1 MTATFDLFG
10 QPIFEATDSA
20 ISSPGSA
27 DGRLRSA
34 SRAGRRTVQSGPDRV
49 HVSRF
54 RALDSAAA
62 LPTSDTSGPLF
73 TASSPS
79 ADLQRCLENKL
90 RSRMDLNGSPE
101 CVLTWQTQDMPLG
114 LALPRLRASV
124 RRTCATGRS
133 LWPTVRASDGEKGGP
148 NARDGSGSLHL
159 PAEAH
164 RTHLWNT
171 PTARDG
177 KSVLASPATHAANSR
192 PLSEQVGAAMGLW
205 ATAKHS
211 DHTLGMASRAQTSE
225 RVNLNDQAHGATPNG
240 NKARTAKSGALNPE
254 FVCWLMG
261 YAVSWLFAAPLWAA
275 ARKSTATVEPARS
288 RASETRSS
296 RKSRPSS

>member
-27 DGRLRSA
+27 DGRLRST
-34 SRAGRRTVQSGPDRV
+34 SRAGRRTVQSGPDHV

-79 ADLQRCLENKL
+79 ANLQRCLENKL

-205 ATAKHS
+205 ATVTICGNNNRVYPGK
-211 DHTLGMASRAQTSE
+211 GASGDGLAT
-225 RVNLNDQAHGATPNG
+225 QAHGATPNG
-240 NKARTAKSGALNPE
+240 DKARTAKSGALNPE